1 MSRAARPSLKVGN
14 TNYVPNNSVFY
25 RSQVDLHK
33 SVTLMYA
40 RHAAQNDMDTGRNT
54 FSLRSFCTYLQRKRF
69 MRNVLGTTLKLEMSD
84 SLHYVR
90 FSKGSPKGKSSILL
104 YFIYSQTG
112 HGCELSLQLQS
123 QI

>member
-1 MSRAARPSLKVGN
+1 MYGWGPPPLKVWN
-14 TNYVPNNSVFY
+14 TNCVPNNSTFHRNPV
-25 RSQVDLHK
+25 VLHK
-33 SVTLMYA
+33 SLYLMYA
-40 RHAAQNDMDTGRNT
+40 AHVVRNRVVIGRNT